1 MLKNTGYS
9 KAIDNLGRILIS
21 KKIREMLN
29 ITTHDNLP
37 MYLLV
42 DETDNNA
49 QYLCLKILDKR
60 EEKIS
65 TIKELLK
72 ELNVPCPKE
81 LD

>member
-9 KAIDNLGRILIS
+9 KAIDNLGRILIP
-21 KKIREMLN
+21 KKIRKMLN
-29 ITTHDNLP
+29 ITTHDNLS
-37 MYLLV
+37 MYLLI

-49 QYLCLKILDKR
+49 QYLCLKIPDKR

-65 TIKELLK
+65 TVKELLK

>member
-1 MLKNTGYS
+1 MLKDTGYS
-9 KAIDNLGRILIS
+9 KAIDNLGRTLIS

-29 ITTHDNLP
+29 ITTHDNRS
-37 MYLLV
+37 MYLLI

-49 QYLCLKILDKR
+49 QYLYLKIPDKR

-65 TIKELLK
+65 TINDLLK
-72 ELNVPCPKE
+72 ERNVPCPKE

>member
-1 MLKNTGYS
+1 
-9 KAIDNLGRILIS
+9 
-21 KKIREMLN
+21 MLN
-29 ITTHDNLP
+29 ITTHDNLS
-37 MYLLV
+37 MYLLI

-49 QYLCLKILDKR
+49 QYLCLKIPDKR